1 MGVMV
6 YSYAKFFVDER
17 GQRVMVFKWQ
27 KNKKIKRSSAP
38 LTPWE
43 QEQKRRQ
50 ERLKAKKKKI
60 ELRPEYDRNLP
71 KMKKKRTQR
80 LKKHEK
86 VLLSV
91 FLTLTLI
98 TFYFILPFSRVMSV
112 KIDSSYPES
121 KNEILEA
128 SDLRYYESLFGVWPR
143 TEQISQKIKKNV
155 SSVKS
160 VDISY
165 KGSKITIKAQEYP
178 MVGYL
183 KKGSAYYRITS
194 VGSVSSEKLKRITGK
209 YPVFYSFDS
218 KKPLVQTA
226 QQFSKLSPEIRQSI
240 SEIHAA
246 PTKVDPQRIK
256 LYMNDGNQVIAKS
269 ITLKKKMKYYPN
281 ISANMDS
288 PGIVDLEV
296 GAFSYPYGKK

>member
-1 MGVMV
+1 
-6 YSYAKFFVDER
+6 
-17 GQRVMVFKWQ
+17 
-27 KNKKIKRSSAP
+27 
-38 LTPWE
+38 
-43 QEQKRRQ
+43 
-50 ERLKAKKKKI
+50 
-60 ELRPEYDRNLP
+60 
-71 KMKKKRTQR
+71 
-80 LKKHEK
+80 
-86 VLLSV
+86 LSV

-218 KKPLVQTA
+218 KKHW
-226 QQFSKLSPEIRQSI
+226 SK
-240 SEIHAA
+240 
-246 PTKVDPQRIK
+246 QRNSSANFHLK
-256 LYMNDGNQVIAKS
+256 LDKAFQKYMRHRPKS
-269 ITLKKKMKYYPN
+269 IRRGSNCT
-281 ISANMDS
+281 
-288 PGIVDLEV
+288 
-296 GAFSYPYGKK
+296 